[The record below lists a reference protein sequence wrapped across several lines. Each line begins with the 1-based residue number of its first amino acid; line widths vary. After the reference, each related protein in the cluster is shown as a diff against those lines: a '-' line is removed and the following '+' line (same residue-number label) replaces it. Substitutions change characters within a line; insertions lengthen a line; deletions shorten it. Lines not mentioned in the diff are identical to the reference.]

1 MLIIMSLTIRK
12 ALEADIPILCTLMEQ
27 LSGHAID
34 NKQMLNRLQMIEES
48 KIDYLYVCEEDGEIL
63 GLLSFR
69 IRENVEEVSR
79 FGEIAAIV
87 VDPEQRKKGVGKFM
101 MDYAE
106 NLAQEMG
113 CIGTWLVSG
122 FGREEEAHKFYKRLG
137 YEINGYRF
145 VKRF

>member
-1 MLIIMSLTIRK
+1 MWLVMSLSIRK
-12 ALEADIPILCTLMEQ
+12 ALEVDIPILCTLMEQ

-34 NKQMLNRLQMIEES
+34 SKQMLNRLQMIEES
-48 KIDYLYVCEEDGEIL
+48 QIDYLYVCEEDGVIL
-63 GLLSFR
+63 GLLAFR
-69 IRENVEEVSR
+69 IRENVEEVSK

-87 VDPEQRKKGVGKFM
+87 VNSEKRNKGVGKFM

-113 CIGTWLVSG
+113 CKGTWLVSG
-122 FGREEEAHKFYKRLG
+122 FGREEEAHKFYQNLG

-145 VKRF
+145 VKLF

>member
-1 MLIIMSLTIRK
+1 MPLSIRK
-12 ALEADIPILCTLMEQ
+12 AVEKDIPTLCTLMEQ
-27 LSGHAID
+27 LSGHAVD
-34 NKQMLNRLQMIEES
+34 DKQMLNRLQMIEES
-48 KIDYLYVCEEDGEIL
+48 KIDFLYVCEEDGEIL

-79 FGEIAAIV
+79 FGEISAIV
-87 VDPEQRKKGVGKFM
+87 VNKEKRKKGVGKFM

-106 NLAQEMG
+106 NLAHEMG

-122 FGREEEAHKFYKRLG
+122 FGREEEAHKFYKSLG
-137 YEINGYRF
+137 YKINGYRF